1 MGGGKN
7 TTREVPVEQWRLMI
21 KRLVKRIAEIEYV
34 RCAMT
39 ERADLSAFRK
49 KPTPRMV
56 TGIAVMAF
64 SYIIGWPAV
73 GGLGALSFYLNK
85 PLIVAIG
92 GPLVYGLSHLVFI
105 LGMYLAGAAY
115 VLIFFRWLTRVGME
129 KLLKWFSITISE
141 PEPACSS
148 EEPKTSR

>member
-1 MGGGKN
+1 MGGRKN
-7 TTREVPVEQWRLMI
+7 TTRATRVEQWRLMI
-21 KRLVKRIAEIEYV
+21 RRLIKRIAETRFV

-39 ERADLSAFRK
+39 EQADLSAFRE

-56 TGIAVMAF
+56 IGITVMAF

-85 PLIVAIG
+85 PLILAIG
-92 GPLVYGLSHLVFI
+92 GPMVYGLSHLVFI

-115 VLIFFRWLTRVGME
+115 VLIFFRWLTRIGME
-129 KLLKWFSITISE
+129 KLLTWFPVAISE
-141 PEPACSS
+141 TEPACSS